1 MKKILIFLS
10 EQLDHSLSLT
20 YLHEGGGITVMLG
33 ADFILF
39 GLIFSSLLN

>member
-1 MKKILIFLS
+1 MKENLILS

-20 YLHEGGGITVMLG
+20 YLYEGIGITVMLG

-39 GLIFSSLLN
+39 GLIFSSPFN